1 MEEFQHYK
9 AINSQLKKKFVLRKP
24 DLNETKEQFNELS
37 KELKSF
43 KSYSGLCSL
52 AAGNQIFG
60 LEPFSHLLISDSFW
74 LIITLSLSL
83 HLSSKSKLRTQSEEH
98 K

>member
-1 MEEFQHYK
+1 MNSRVLDFKFPNCEIRSLRKFRLAPDGMEEFQHYK

-52 AAGNQIFG
+52 AAGNWRAFR
-60 LEPFSHLLISDSFW
+60 PLLSQCI
-74 LIITLSLSL
+74 
-83 HLSSKSKLRTQSEEH
+83 
-98 K
+98 

>member
-1 MEEFQHYK
+1 MQCNMKTPYIKQLSTPNRSVNRMEEFAHFK
-9 AINSQLKKKFVLRKP
+9 AINSQLKKKFVLKKP

-52 AAGNQIFG
+52 AAGKQT
-60 LEPFSHLLISDSFW
+60 E
-74 LIITLSLSL
+74 
-83 HLSSKSKLRTQSEEH
+83 
-98 K
+98 

>member
-1 MEEFQHYK
+1 MCTAKEMEEFQHYK

-52 AAGNQIFG
+52 AAGNNWNQLLTSSWLQIS
-60 LEPFSHLLISDSFW
+60 LNFSF
-74 LIITLSLSL
+74 TLS
-83 HLSSKSKLRTQSEEH
+83 HRLRIIS
-98 K
+98 